1 MKTYTINVGEDEQGQ
16 FLPLP
21 DELLKE
27 VGWKAGDLI
36 EWIDNK
42 DGTWTMKKNESE
54 TELVLVDCIQTSRMR
69 YLVEVPKGKTE
80 WALDTVV
87 SNKAQEFS
95 QLWLGETIV
104 SHRVVDTPE
113 AITQFDVDNDYLKY
127 WWTTEKKLDTCVT
140 RWEEPKDSLS

>member
-54 TELVLVDCIQTSRMR
+54 TEFNRSR
-69 YLVEVPKGKTE
+69 GHSKT
-80 WALDTVV
+80 
-87 SNKAQEFS
+87 
-95 QLWLGETIV
+95 TIG
-104 SHRVVDTPE
+104 
-113 AITQFDVDNDYLKY
+113 A
-127 WWTTEKKLDTCVT
+127 
-140 RWEEPKDSLS
+140 